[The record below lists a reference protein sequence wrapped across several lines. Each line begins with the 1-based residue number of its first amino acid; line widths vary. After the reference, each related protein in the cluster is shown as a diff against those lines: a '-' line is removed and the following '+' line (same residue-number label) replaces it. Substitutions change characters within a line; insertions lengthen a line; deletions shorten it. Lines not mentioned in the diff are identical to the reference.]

1 MGRRIKN
8 TMFWLSRRSHLPVIV
23 VGAIVVAVLFFD
35 DETSMQLNVQYQ
47 QQINRLNKE
56 IRLNRDSAA
65 YYRAKREAVLHGSGQ
80 LEQIAREQYHM
91 QRPTED
97 VYIIDP

>member
-1 MGRRIKN
+1 
-8 TMFWLSRRSHLPVIV
+8 MFWLSRRSHLPVIV

-65 YYRAKREAVLHGSGQ
+65 YYRAKREDVLHGSEQ
-80 LEQIAREQYHM
+80 LERLAREQYHM